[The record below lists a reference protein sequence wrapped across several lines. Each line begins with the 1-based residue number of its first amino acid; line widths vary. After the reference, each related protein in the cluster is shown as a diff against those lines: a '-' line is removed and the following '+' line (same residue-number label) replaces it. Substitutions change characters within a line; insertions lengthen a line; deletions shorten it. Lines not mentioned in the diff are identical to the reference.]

1 MGPETPVGPEHSR
14 AGSQLA
20 AWPFAEPWQFAVA
33 VAVAELIA
41 VAVAALIA
49 GVVDSSV
56 LADGREG

>member
-33 VAVAELIA
+33 VAELIA